1 MQKKF
6 PQIEVLALSLHC
18 RYTTFMHSKPYFWRK
33 RTLFGRLLI
42 YFLIVLIVPL
52 GLFSAYYALIGG
64 RNQERYLTEQT
75 MNLVITDAAKVSS
88 VLESYRHKA
97 YQLSTDPLIVRIME
111 EDKLDANSNESRDLY
126 QLLFS
131 VMRGDTYLASANI
144 VSNAGRVRV
153 STHTFPEVYDLRYHG
168 NDWDMNSIISQNA
181 NISPTASIISIRGHR
196 MAENGRQV
204 VASILRRIYDSEG
217 TNLGYLV
224 IDIFA
229 EALSSLVNTERL
241 LSDVL
246 LIDNRDFYATSLVHT
261 EHYGTFDKFPAL
273 SQLKGDYSRR
283 TMQTGSSIVS
293 LIPIQGTNLHL
304 AGSVSAAP
312 FQESLDRLLYAF
324 TLTMAVGTL
333 LAMGL
338 SFLFS
343 RSIAQPIRNL
353 AYRMG
358 EVERG
363 NLQTKEVKSRI
374 WEFAQLE
381 HSFNIMVKQIVS
393 LLELTR
399 EEQEKL
405 SEAERKA
412 LESQMNPHFLFNT
425 LNTIKALARLHGEE
439 DIYTITVKLGKL
451 LRSTIDNHES
461 ECTLEQSMALIDSYL
476 TIQRLRFGSKLK
488 VQTYLDPSCASI
500 KTPKLIIQPLVENA
514 IIHGLEPKTGEW
526 KLSVRIVKLSSRV
539 FITIEDNGVGFAK
552 GTLPDDLD
560 ELANSTHVGV
570 YNVYRRLFLTYG
582 KQMTFSLTSKVDEG
596 TTVNISF
603 PDDSKERK

>member
-1 MQKKF
+1 MN
-6 PQIEVLALSLHC
+6 
-18 RYTTFMHSKPYFWRK
+18 SKPYFWRN

-52 GLFSAYYALIGG
+52 GLFSAYYALIRG

-111 EDKLDANSNESRDLY
+111 EDKLDANSHESRDLY

-181 NISPTASIISIRGHR
+181 NISPTASIVSIRGHR

-261 EHYGTFDKFPAL
+261 DHYGTFDKFPAL

-293 LIPIQGTNLHL
+293 LLPIQGTNLHL

-343 RSIAQPIRNL
+343 RSIAQPIRDL

-526 KLSVRIVKLSSRV
+526 TLSVRIVKLSSRV

-582 KQMTFSLTSKVDEG
+582 KQMTFSLTSKVGEG